1 MIRELYNIE
10 IIQNPQKYYFIPRS
24 TRYPNSR
31 QLKNQNILKYKTVNT
46 SSNKRPRTSN
56 FSNNKNSNKS
66 FSREIYQ
73 RVITESNQ
81 NFLKEFEDYKQN
93 LKNNKS
99 KNSSDIY
106 VNLKTMRN
114 KNIFIIKDKYNNTD
128 IRPKKLEK
136 ELELLVKKKMLLLKK
151 INELRKEKKILIT
164 LNQKNIEY
172 KHKINLLEKE
182 IDKYKN
188 IIQGCQKNYID
199 LSYEYSN
206 IKNNLEKI
214 TKFIHNK

>member
-56 FSNNKNSNKS
+56 FSNNKNNNKS

-114 KNIFIIKDKYNNTD
+114 KNNFIIKDKYNNTD

-151 INELRKEKKILIT
+151 INELRKEKKILIS

>member
-73 RVITESNQ
+73 RVITESNK

-114 KNIFIIKDKYNNTD
+114 KNNFIIKDKYNNTD

-206 IKNNLEKI
+206 IKINLEKI
-214 TKFIHNK
+214 IKFIHNK

>member
-114 KNIFIIKDKYNNTD
+114 KNNFIIKDKYNNTD

-206 IKNNLEKI
+206 IKINLEKI
-214 TKFIHNK
+214 IKFIHNK

>member
-114 KNIFIIKDKYNNTD
+114 KNNFIIKDKYNNTD

-151 INELRKEKKILIT
+151 INELRKEKKILIS

-206 IKNNLEKI
+206 IKINLEKI
-214 TKFIHNK
+214 IKFIHNK

>member
-1 MIRELYNIE
+1 
-10 IIQNPQKYYFIPRS
+10 
-24 TRYPNSR
+24 
-31 QLKNQNILKYKTVNT
+31 
-46 SSNKRPRTSN
+46 
-56 FSNNKNSNKS
+56 
-66 FSREIYQ
+66 
-73 RVITESNQ
+73 
-81 NFLKEFEDYKQN
+81 
-93 LKNNKS
+93 
-99 KNSSDIY
+99 
-106 VNLKTMRN
+106 MRN
-114 KNIFIIKDKYNNTD
+114 KNNFIIKDKYNNTD

-151 INELRKEKKILIT
+151 INELRKEKKILIS

-206 IKNNLEKI
+206 IKINLEKI
-214 TKFIHNK
+214 IKFIHNK

>member
-56 FSNNKNSNKS
+56 FSNNKN
-66 FSREIYQ
+66 
-73 RVITESNQ
+73 
-81 NFLKEFEDYKQN
+81 
-93 LKNNKS
+93 NKS

-114 KNIFIIKDKYNNTD
+114 KNNFIIKDKYNNTD

-151 INELRKEKKILIT
+151 INELRKEKKILIS

-206 IKNNLEKI
+206 IKINLEKI
-214 TKFIHNK
+214 IKFIHNK

>member
-73 RVITESNQ
+73 RVITESNK

-114 KNIFIIKDKYNNTD
+114 KNNFIIKDKYNNTD

-136 ELELLVKKKMLLLKK
+136 ELELLVKKKML
-151 INELRKEKKILIT
+151 NEIRKEKKILIT

>member
-114 KNIFIIKDKYNNTD
+114 KNNFIIKDKYNNTD

-151 INELRKEKKILIT
+151 INELRKEKKILIS

>member
-56 FSNNKNSNKS
+56 FSNNKNNNKS

-114 KNIFIIKDKYNNTD
+114 KNNFIIKDKYNNTD

-151 INELRKEKKILIT
+151 INELRKEKKILIS

-206 IKNNLEKI
+206 IKINLEKI
-214 TKFIHNK
+214 IKFIHNK

>member
-73 RVITESNQ
+73 RVITESNK

-114 KNIFIIKDKYNNTD
+114 KNNFIIKDKYNNTD

-151 INELRKEKKILIT
+151 INELRKEIKILIS

-206 IKNNLEKI
+206 IKKNLEKI
-214 TKFIHNK
+214 TKLIHNK

>member
-114 KNIFIIKDKYNNTD
+114 KNNFIIKDKYNNTD

>member
-73 RVITESNQ
+73 RVITESNK

-114 KNIFIIKDKYNNTD
+114 KNNFIIKDKYNNTD

-151 INELRKEKKILIT
+151 INELRKEKKILIS

-206 IKNNLEKI
+206 IKINLEKI
-214 TKFIHNK
+214 IKFIHNK

>member
-128 IRPKKLEK
+128 IRPKKFEK

-206 IKNNLEKI
+206 IKKNIEKI
-214 TKFIHNK
+214 TKLIHNK

>member
-56 FSNNKNSNKS
+56 FSNNKNNNKS

-114 KNIFIIKDKYNNTD
+114 KNNFIIKDKYNNTD

>member
-128 IRPKKLEK
+128 IRPKKFEK

-206 IKNNLEKI
+206 IKKNLEKI
-214 TKFIHNK
+214 TKLIHNK

>member
-73 RVITESNQ
+73 RVITESNK

-114 KNIFIIKDKYNNTD
+114 KNNFIIKDKYNNTD

-151 INELRKEKKILIT
+151 INELRKEKKILIS